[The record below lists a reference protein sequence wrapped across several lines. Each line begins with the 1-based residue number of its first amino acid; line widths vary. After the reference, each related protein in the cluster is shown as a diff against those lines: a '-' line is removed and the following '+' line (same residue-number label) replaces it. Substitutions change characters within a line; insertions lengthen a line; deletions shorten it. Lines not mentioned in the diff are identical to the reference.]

1 MATIRSTLSLND
13 KMSAPLKAINNAMHS
28 TLSAMRAVKGNN
40 FDETFSKAEMA
51 IKQAD
56 EELNKF
62 NNDVDKNKNKINSSL
77 GTLIKWAAV
86 LKGIKTLV
94 DLSDQTSQ
102 TTARL
107 DLMNESFQAQNKS
120 LNTTQE
126 IQDAIYASA
135 QKSRVSYQALSNT
148 IASLGNQAGGA
159 FASVQELI
167 DFGDNINKLFTVSG
181 MDTTAIE
188 STMYNLTQSLS
199 SGKLLGQD
207 YRILKQNAPQMIQ
220 YLQQYYGVTRS
231 KLDDMVSAGKVSAQD
246 IKNAMIKAS
255 DDINERYKKM
265 PVTFGQVWTKFKNTA
280 SKALQPVLKILS
292 MVADGLEKVVDFL
305 SSHMYILYILAA
317 AIGALAI
324 EYIVLNAAAIGAK
337 IAQWALNSAMLAC
350 PATWVILIIVALV
363 AALLYLWETNDNVAY
378 WMLYAWDVLKVGMRV
393 AVSGIKALWIGLVTI
408 VGGVCAAVLQ
418 YVQNLVNKM
427 IDAAN
432 IGVKVANA
440 FGANKSEFEHKTFAD
455 DFTNKYTDYIKDLSS
470 DLTDYWGKNVWD
482 YSGQL
487 NQSRDERTK
496 NRAKLGSSIQNALTE
511 AKGIVD
517 TVDDVTG
524 TDGSGSKAI
533 KTTTNDDLLS
543 DEDIQLLLDVATR
556 DYKLN
561 YQQVTPNITLTF
573 GDVRETAD
581 VDSILDQVA
590 DRLEEIYDGNLE
602 VE

>member
-28 TLSAMRAVKGNN
+28 TLTAMRAVKGNN

-62 NNDVDKNKNKINSSL
+62 NNDVDKNKNKVNSSL
-77 GTLIKWAAV
+77 GTIIKWAAV
-86 LKGIKTLV
+86 LKGVKTLV

-167 DFGDNINKLFTVSG
+167 DFGDNINKLFTISG

-231 KLDDMVSAGKVSAQD
+231 TLDDMVSAGKVSAQD

-255 DDINERYKKM
+255 EDINKRYKKM

-292 MVADGLEKVVDFL
+292 MVADGLEKIVDFL

-496 NRAKLGSSIQNALTE
+496 NRAKLGSSIQSALTE
-511 AKGIVD
+511 AKGVI
-517 TVDDVTG
+517 DDVTG
-524 TDGSGSKAI
+524 NDSTGGKAL
-533 KTTTNDDLLS
+533 KTTTNDNLLS

-602 VE
+602 VSE

>member
-28 TLSAMRAVKGNN
+28 TLTAMRAVKGNN

-62 NNDVDKNKNKINSSL
+62 NNDVDKNKNKVNSSL
-77 GTLIKWAAV
+77 GTIIKWAAV
-86 LKGIKTLV
+86 LKGVKTLV

-231 KLDDMVSAGKVSAQD
+231 TLDDMVSAGKVSAQD

-255 DDINERYKKM
+255 DDINKRYKKM

-292 MVADGLEKVVDFL
+292 MVADGLEKIVDFL

-418 YVQNLVNKM
+418 YVQNLVNKV
-427 IDAAN
+427 IDYAN
-432 IGVKVANA
+432 FAIGIANK
-440 FGANKSEFEHKTFAD
+440 FGANKEEIQKKTFAD
-455 DFTNKYTDYIKDLSS
+455 DFTNKYTGYIKDLSS

-496 NRAKLGSSIQNALTE
+496 NRAKLGSSIQSALTE
-511 AKGIVD
+511 AKGAI
-517 TVDDVTG
+517 DDVTG
-524 TDGSGSKAI
+524 NDSTGGKAL
-533 KTTTNDDLLS
+533 KTTTNDNLLS

-602 VE
+602 VSE